1 MWTKAT
7 ELNGNIVWLNLALAR
22 SIVRLAYE
30 GPKGKYGAKT
40 VVVFDAAEQW
50 TVVERPEV
58 LLSFAGARQDDT
70 PSDRTGKAETRAKR
84 SRTGDNPSD

>member
-22 SIVRLAYE
+22 SIVRIAYE
-30 GPKGKYGAKT
+30 TPNGYDAKT

-50 TVVERPEV
+50 TVIERPET
-58 LLSFAGARQDDT
+58 LLAFAGAQSDRAGAVQSGADTEGTRKST
-70 PSDRTGKAETRAKR
+70 PS
-84 SRTGDNPSD
+84 